1 MKSTGQKLILLSFV
15 LALIASA
22 VLFLYLQSLKS
33 PKEQVKKTT
42 VLVAAETI
50 PARTLIEK
58 KMVKEIETSDSTI
71 FSEYIKDSSQIV
83 GKYTKESILKD
94 EGFREAK
101 LISSESSELALK
113 LDGDHR
119 AISINVTGDAGVSDL
134 LKPGDFV
141 DVIVYVAEKKDGAKV
156 ISPEIAK
163 IILQNIEVLAV
174 DKQLDRENNLNDKA
188 SDNENRLTNFL
199 VTLSVTAS
207 DTEKLVLA
215 ESVGTLKL
223 TLRPLKDADSKDT
236 SGATLKELT
245 VNTETEAENNAT
257 SENTSSN
264 SKDEKYKYY
273 KVKRGDTLKKISQAF
288 YGTPY
293 KYKVIEEA
301 NKMKNGNLIVTGE
314 VIRVPILN

>member
-1 MKSTGQKLILLSFV
+1 MKSTGQKLILLSFI
-15 LALIASA
+15 LALIASV
-22 VLFLYLQSLKS
+22 VLFLYLQSLKA

-58 KMVKEIETSDSTI
+58 KMVKEIETSDSAI

-141 DVIVYVAEKKDGAKV
+141 DIIVYVAEKKDGAKV

-188 SDNENRLTNFL
+188 SENENRLTNFL
-199 VTLSVTAS
+199 VTLSVTTS

-245 VNTETEAENNAT
+245 VNTETEADNNAT
-257 SENTSSN
+257 SENTSNN
-264 SKDEKYKYY
+264 SKNEKYKYY
-273 KVKRGDTLKKISQAF
+273 KVKKGDTLKKISQAF